1 MIKSCIML
9 IASMFVFSSCATLFG
24 GGSSQMVTIDS
35 DPQGA
40 KIVVGAKVKEDGKII
55 MVNEKECGIT
65 PIEVSVPRKDGMI
78 LVSKEG
84 YETQEVG
91 LVRGMNPWV
100 WGDIIAT
107 SPLSTSIDT
116 STGAYHEYKPGK
128 YMVTL
133 VPEK

>member
-1 MIKSCIML
+1 MSGC
-9 IASMFVFSSCATLFG
+9 ASLFG
-24 GGSSQMVTIDS
+24 GGSNQLISIDS
-35 DPQGA
+35 EPQGA
-40 KIVVGAKVKEDGKII
+40 KVTVGAKVKREGQSV
-55 MVNEKECGIT
+55 MVNKIEYGVT

-91 LVRGMNPWV
+91 LVRKMNPWV

-116 STGAYHEYKPGK
+116 STGAAHQYKPGK

-133 VPEK
+133 VPE